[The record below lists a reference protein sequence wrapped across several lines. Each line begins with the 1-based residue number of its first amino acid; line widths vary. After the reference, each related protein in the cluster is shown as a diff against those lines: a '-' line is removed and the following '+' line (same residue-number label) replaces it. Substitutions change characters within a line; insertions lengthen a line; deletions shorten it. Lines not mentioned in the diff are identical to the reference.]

1 LLVRQSRDVPTPA
14 GAPPVENPRFISQNT
29 ALTLLVAALLVLLA
43 YLSGGYS
50 TAVFAATGLVAWWT
64 VVIGFGTGTLP
75 LRRLPAPALV
85 AAACLAALAAWTAIS
100 MAWSGNQGRA
110 FEEFVRVTGYAG
122 LFMAVASLS
131 RRESLRGWI
140 LGIVAGATAVSVL
153 ALVGRCLPWLGA
165 ESALDLAYSRGRL
178 EWPVGYW
185 NGLAALSAL
194 SALGLAWLASEA
206 ATVRGRAAATALLP
220 VPAIA
225 VYLTLSRG
233 GIVAVA
239 IGLLIMLAIG
249 PGRNR
254 MILGWLLAAPVIA
267 ALLVAVIPLD
277 ALSRG
282 VPRHT
287 IESEGPLLLA
297 LTAAGGAALHW
308 ARRRLDGRIMK
319 SSLPRSF
326 WRGLTVLGCA
336 GVVALGVLATSGGV
350 VESYTPSQSQVNAPT
365 GKRLLSFESS
375 GRSQYWE
382 TALDAFGAEPLRG
395 IGAGGYEWWWLEHT
409 RTQSFVRSAHS
420 VFLEVLAELGVIGE
434 LLLLAFVGVVVWAA
448 TQRIGRS
455 VAKPEGAV
463 LAALVAAGL
472 FSAGID
478 WTWDL
483 VAVYAPVIL
492 VAALLTGPATA
503 PEPVGGPGPARPVAR
518 TPSALRAATLI
529 AGAVA
534 VWACGVQLISSE
546 RLDQSQAAA
555 AAGDTARAVQ
565 LAKQASGVAPWSGGA
580 KLQLGLAEE
589 SGGALFAARQDLE
602 EAARLAP
609 KDWQIWLALSR
620 VRLELGD
627 VRGAYA
633 ALKRYR
639 MLVPA
644 ASPAN

>member
-1 LLVRQSRDVPTPA
+1 M
-14 GAPPVENPRFISQNT
+14 
-29 ALTLLVAALLVLLA
+29 
-43 YLSGGYS
+43 
-50 TAVFAATGLVAWWT
+50 
-64 VVIGFGTGTLP
+64 IGFGTGTLP
-75 LRRLPAPALV
+75 RRRLPAPALL
-85 AAACLAALAAWTAIS
+85 AFGCLAALAAWTAVS
-100 MAWSGNQGRA
+100 MAWSGNEGRT

-131 RRESLRGWI
+131 RRESLRAWI
-140 LGIVAGATAVSVL
+140 LGIVAGATAVSIL
-153 ALVGRCLPWLGA
+153 ALLGRCLPWLGA
-165 ESALDLAYSRGRL
+165 ESSLDLAYSRGRL
-178 EWPVGYW
+178 EWPIGYW

-194 SALGLAWLASEA
+194 AALGLAWLASEA
-206 ATVRGRAAATALLP
+206 ATARGRAAATALLP
-220 VPAIA
+220 IPAVTI
-225 VYLTLSRG
+225 YLTLSRG

-254 MILGWLLAAPVIA
+254 MVLGWLLAAPVIA
-267 ALLVAVIPLD
+267 ALLLAAIPLD

-297 LTAAGGAALHW
+297 LTAAGGAALFW
-308 ARRRLDGRIMK
+308 ARRRLDGRIMRA
-319 SSLPRSF
+319 SLPRSF
-326 WRGLTVLGCA
+326 WRGLAVLGCA

-382 TALDAFGAEPLRG
+382 TALDAFSAEPLRG

-434 LLLLAFVGVVVWAA
+434 LLLLAFIGVVVWAA

-455 VAKPEGAV
+455 VARPDGAL
-463 LAALVAAGL
+463 LAALLAAGL

-483 VAVYAPVIL
+483 VAVFGPVI
-492 VAALLTGPATA
+492 VAAALLTGPATA
-503 PEPVGGPGPARPVAR
+503 RESQSVATTSAARPAPR
-518 TPSALRAATLI
+518 ASFALRAATLI

-534 VWACGVQLISSE
+534 IWACAVQLISSE
-546 RLDQSQAAA
+546 RLHESQAAA
-555 AAGDTARAVQ
+555 AVGDTATAVD
-565 LAKQASGVAPWSGGA
+565 LAKQAAGVAPWSGGA

-602 EAARLAP
+602 EAARQAP
-609 KDWQIWLALSR
+609 KDWRIWLALSR
-620 VRLELGD
+620 VRLELGE
-627 VRGAYA
+627 VRAAYA
-633 ALKRYR
+633 ALQRYR
-639 MLVPA
+639 ALVPA
-644 ASPAN
+644 AAPAS